1 MILNN
6 VEFEFT
12 GCVQGSICKL
22 RAYCFCSCYPGFL
35 LCLFGQ
41 DETFGLIPIGV
52 KQNEMRHQKEN
63 KTTRTINMIDCKITR
78 HVRKFGQSLPWN
90 FKHQESNTATKII
103 SAKIFITMRSIL
115 LHISD
120 NFLYLFG
127 LHLVIIF
134 PKFDRI
140 NL

>member
-1 MILNN
+1 
-6 VEFEFT
+6 
-12 GCVQGSICKL
+12 
-22 RAYCFCSCYPGFL
+22 
-35 LCLFGQ
+35 
-41 DETFGLIPIGV
+41 LIPIGV
-52 KQNEMRHQKEN
+52 KQNEMRHKKEN
-63 KTTRTINMIDCKITR
+63 KTTTTINMIDSKITR

-90 FKHQESNTATKII
+90 FKDQESNTATKVI
-103 SAKIFITMRSIL
+103 SAKNFITMRSIL

-120 NFLYLFG
+120 NFIYLFG